1 MEGSRGVD
9 RAFDDLPPLAS
20 ALGVINPPEFVD
32 IEEGLLQGVCVC
44 VCLSRSPGRTEG
56 GGGVCVC
63 VCRGHRAG
71 RRGVCVCVCGEN
83 ENVNICDS
91 GFSLLSTLVM
101 LHVVVSGGSG
111 GEGGRGR
118 GGAVERKNVIHRE
131 DDA

>member
-1 MEGSRGVD
+1 M
-9 RAFDDLPPLAS
+9 
-20 ALGVINPPEFVD
+20 
-32 IEEGLLQGVCVC
+32 
-44 VCLSRSPGRTEG
+44 
-56 GGGVCVC
+56 CVC

-111 GEGGRGR
+111 GEGGGGLQWRGKMSFTAR
-118 GGAVERKNVIHRE
+118 MMPESYY
-131 DDA
+131 